1 MPPVAHPPSSPFSVW
16 IGDRWIGTIQRAG
29 AQTRFSLDLDY
40 FEDSDRP
47 VLGLFYEEHPLKVEH
62 ASVRVTRWFSNL
74 LPEGRLRHLI
84 AAERGVRREREM
96 ELLAQVGNDLPGAV
110 RVLQDGQVAD
120 AGAAEFGDESDWP
133 GIRFALAGVGM
144 KFSMLRQGDRMTL
157 PAHGEG
163 GDWIVKTPD
172 AVFRDVPINEFAMMT
187 LASAVGIDVPEIMLV
202 PRDHVDSRLPAS
214 VWPEHEEFA
223 YAIRRFDRDEHR
235 GRIHIEDLA
244 QVRNVYPDQKYNG
257 NFETVASLIYRGR
270 DTESLLEFTRR
281 LAFSVLIA
289 NGDAH
294 LKNWSLIYRDG
305 RVPSLAPAY
314 DLMSTAY
321 YFIGERVEDLGL
333 KFGGSKDFHR
343 VTLTTFRRLQ
353 ERLGVRDVDLAECA
367 ADTVERTLAEWPRR
381 AHLLDRAPRLQEAV
395 GQSISM
401 RSKTMM
407 RRLGWDLPSRLGGS
421 KGTSRST
428 SPARSRSLTGMPPT
442 AWRGS

>member
-1 MPPVAHPPSSPFSVW
+1 MTTPLGSSSFGVW
-16 IGDRWIGTIQRAG
+16 IAERRAGTIYRVGDR
-29 AQTRFSLDLDY
+29 TRFSLDLDY
-40 FEDSDRP
+40 REDPDRP
-47 VLGLFYEEHPLKVEH
+47 VLGLVFEDRPEKVH
-62 ASVRVTRWFSNL
+62 VATVRVAPWFSNL
-74 LPEGRLRHLI
+74 LPEGRLRDWI
-84 AAERGVRREREM
+84 AGERGVNRQREM
-96 ELLAQVGNDLPGAV
+96 ELLAQVGHDLPGAV
-110 RVLQDGQVAD
+110 QVLPANEVPLEAV
-120 AGAAEFGDESDWP
+120 FGDEPDTYQVEIGDDFHRP
-133 GIRFALAGVGM
+133 GLRFSLAGVGM

-187 LASAVGIDVPEIMLV
+187 LARAVGIDVPEIMLV
-202 PRDHVDSRLPAS
+202 PRDHVDARLPAS

-223 YAIRRFDRDEHR
+223 YAIRRFDRDERR
-235 GRIHIEDLA
+235 GRVHIEDLA
-244 QVRNVYPDQKYNG
+244 QVRNVYPEQKYNG

-333 KFGGSKDFHR
+333 KFGGSKEFHR
-343 VTLTTFRRLQ
+343 VTLATFRRLQ

-367 ADTVERTLAEWPRR
+367 ATTVERTLAEWPRH
-381 AHLLDRAPRLQEAV
+381 AHLLDSAPRLQEAV

-407 RRLGWDLPSRLGGS
+407 R
-421 KGTSRST
+421 
-428 SPARSRSLTGMPPT
+428 SPV
-442 AWRGS
+442 

>member
-1 MPPVAHPPSSPFSVW
+1 MTHPDSNSFSVW
-16 IGDRWIGTIQRAG
+16 IGDRRAGTIHRVG
-29 AQTRFSLDLDY
+29 DRTRFALDLGY
-40 FEDSDRP
+40 REDPDRP
-47 VLGLFYEEHPLKVEH
+47 VLGLVFEDRPEKVH
-62 ASVRVTRWFSNL
+62 VATVRLSPWFSNL
-74 LPEGRLRHLI
+74 LPEGRLRDWI
-84 AAERGVRREREM
+84 AGERGVSPQREM
-96 ELLAQVGNDLPGAV
+96 ELLAQVGHDLPGAV
-110 RVLQDGQVAD
+110 QVLPAD
-120 AGAAEFGDESDWP
+120 EAPVETLFGDEPDTYPIELTDEFHRP
-133 GIRFALAGVGM
+133 GLRFSLAGVGM
-144 KFSMLRQGDRMTL
+144 KFSMLRRGDRMTL

-187 LASAVGIDVPEIMLV
+187 LASAVGIDVPEIMLI

-214 VWPEHEEFA
+214 VWPENEEFA
-223 YAIRRFDRDEHR
+223 YAIRRFDRDEYR

-244 QVRNVYPDQKYNG
+244 QVRNVYPEQKYKG

-281 LAFSVLIA
+281 LAFSVLIG
-289 NGDAH
+289 NGDYH
-294 LKNWSLIYRDG
+294 LKNWSLIYRDS
-305 RVPSLAPAY
+305 RIPALAPAY

-321 YFIGERVEDLGL
+321 YFLGERVEDLGL

-367 ADTVERTLAEWPRR
+367 AVTVERTLAEWPRH

-407 RRLGWDLPSRLGGS
+407 R
-421 KGTSRST
+421 
-428 SPARSRSLTGMPPT
+428 SPV
-442 AWRGS
+442 